1 MAESAEPLE
10 YLDYLASFMDSDI
23 PPRISWSKLEER
35 FNRRVAKYRE
45 RWPECD
51 ENRIKYCALHQT
63 CTKLWNPKP
72 PFPTMDR
79 FSFKN
84 NDWPRDAVT
93 EPEASSSLTM
103 NTEQAEAVG
112 KGKDGKAKLVPKPNF
127 KTFSAGLAEDA
138 NATQVSGS
146 GSGSGRGQVSGE
158 AEGAAAP
165 PIGEAS
171 GSGQGN
177 PLGDA

>member
-1 MAESAEPLE
+1 MAESTEPLE

-63 CTKLWNPKP
+63 CTKLCAFSYIVRFRGVIDHVVGNPKP

-93 EPEASSSLTM
+93 EPKASSSLTID
-103 NTEQAEAVG
+103 TEQAEAVR
-112 KGKDGKAKLVPKPNF
+112 KGKDGKAKLSTSPALSISNSRVLISYS
-127 KTFSAGLAEDA
+127 TETEL
-138 NATQVSGS
+138 
-146 GSGSGRGQVSGE
+146 
-158 AEGAAAP
+158 
-165 PIGEAS
+165 
-171 GSGQGN
+171 
-177 PLGDA
+177 